1 MGRLKMDKRE
11 QVKIKI
17 EEEKGKFIK
26 LLPKHFQDRFREES
40 YVSGGAIYSLYN
52 DQEVKDYDFFL
63 DNEELAN
70 EIRDYFTMYLI
81 NKNKDMKDKK
91 IKVGKYRDLKLVITD
106 NAISIGEYQIITRWV
121 GEPEEVIEEFD
132 FCHNMFYVYKGEIDT
147 FSQWDFLEDN
157 RLRFN
162 DKRPRDIT
170 GCIIRTKKFIER
182 GFKLTNKE
190 MAKML
195 LKLNETGFDERE
207 LEILDR
213 TGDFES

>member
-1 MGRLKMDKRE
+1 MDKRE

-17 EEEKGKFIK
+17 EEEKEKFIK
-26 LLPKHFQDRFREES
+26 LLPKRFQDRFREES

-63 DNEELAN
+63 DNEELAD

-81 NKNKDMKDKK
+81 DKNKDMKDKK

-106 NAISIGEYQIITRWV
+106 NAISIGRYQIITRWV
-121 GEPEEVIEEFD
+121 GEPEEVIGEFD
-132 FCHNMFYVYKGEIDT
+132 FCHNMFYVYKGEINT

-162 DKRPRDIT
+162 DKRPRDIA
-170 GCIIRTKKFIER
+170 GCIIRTRKFIER

-195 LKLNETGFDERE
+195 LKLNETGFNERE
-207 LEILDR
+207 LEILER